1 MPTTITLTPTLT
13 LSVANRSMPQSS
25 IESVWSS
32 INQHTRATG
41 RTSTIS
47 IMDGSEQ
54 LRLWQL
60 TPEGERTELPVP
72 EVPTGEQADFSLSL
86 SPWKMSVPRPEGPAV
101 HQVSTLAVARA
112 QAVEAATAGDVDLIL
127 QTAGTDDDKAET
139 VSPVSPEVIEATQE
153 LEDDDDLWDELEDEE
168 DPQQEKATRRRRRL
182 LVTGACTLGA
192 VVLTGAGLGTWA
204 HLATPSSEQAQP
216 AAAAPTTASPTP
228 SSAPSSAAPV
238 TSAAQAP
245 TGFSGTASW
254 EVVGA
259 TDQSAGLSWS
269 GRQSAAVS
277 GRTLNVVSTESGD
290 LIDSLT
296 LPQTTSGAP
305 MPLADPDSDG
315 GVIIEADN
323 AVMTWGPDDDVIET
337 EIPDD
342 RRLVMRGST
351 AFTVPQN
358 QDTRPE
364 SIELITPSGTT
375 EVISPGQSSSPI
387 ALSDDGFLWA
397 SATDGGTL
405 IRADF
410 TGEETDS
417 TRLIGPS
424 SGTTIAQWLGAS
436 DDYAAAIW
444 ANDGSGSIL
453 AIHDAE
459 TGEVVDTEDLGTSP
473 AGLRIAPSHDG
484 QYLLAG
490 STLLDLGTG
499 SISEPVEDMS
509 TTSRDVTAVPGGW
522 TATDTEG
529 GSMFISTTG
538 DTVQAPTETET
549 LLGLADTDDIVVNNR
564 GALAAYPPAPETET
578 AQ

>member
-25 IESVWSS
+25 VESVWSS
-32 INQHTRATG
+32 INQHIRATG

-47 IMDGSEQ
+47 VMDGSEQ

-72 EVPTGEQADFSLSL
+72 ELPTGEQADFSLSL
-86 SPWKMSVPRPEGPAV
+86 SPWLMSVPRPEGSEV

-112 QAVEAATAGDVDLIL
+112 QAVDAATAGQVELIL
-127 QTAGTDDDKAET
+127 LTAGTDEDKAET
-139 VSPVSPEVIEATQE
+139 VSPLSPQVIEATEE
-153 LEDDDDLWDELEDEE
+153 LDDDDLWAELEDED
-168 DPQQEKATRRRRRL
+168 DPQQDKTTRRRRWL
-182 LVTGACTLGA
+182 LVAGACTLGA

-204 HLATPSSEQAQP
+204 HLTTPSSEQAP
-216 AAAAPTTASPTP
+216 SAAPAPVTASPTP

-238 TSAAQAP
+238 TSTAQAP
-245 TGFSGTASW
+245 LGFSGTASW
-254 EVVGA
+254 EAVGA

-269 GRQSAAVS
+269 GRHSAAVS
-277 GRTLNVVSTESGD
+277 GRTLNIVSTESGD
-290 LIDSLT
+290 LLDSLA

-305 MPLADPDSDG
+305 MPLAGPGSEG
-315 GVIIEADN
+315 GVIIEADD

-375 EVISPGQSSSPI
+375 EVTSPGESSSPI
-387 ALSDDGFLWA
+387 GLSDDGFLWA
-397 SATDGGTL
+397 AATDGGTL

-410 TGEETDS
+410 NGEETES

-436 DDYAAAIW
+436 DDYAVAIW

-499 SISEPVEDMS
+499 SIGEPVEDMS

-529 GSMFISTTG
+529 GSMFISTAG

-549 LLGLADTDDIVVNNR
+549 LLGLAETDDIVVNNR
-564 GALAAYPPAPETET
+564 GALAAYPPAPETT
-578 AQ
+578 SAQ